1 MNKEKAEAVVEQL
14 INYSAGLQYGAV
26 SLSVK
31 IHNGRVF
38 EVSYTKTEQVREK
51 EPKQNTVS

>member
-1 MNKEKAEAVVEQL
+1 MNKEKAELIVSQL
-14 INYSAGLQYGAV
+14 LNYSAGLQYGAV
-26 SLSVK
+26 SMSIK

-51 EPKQNTVS
+51 EPKQEPN

>member
-1 MNKEKAEAVVEQL
+1 MNKEKAELIVSQL
-14 INYSAGLQYGAV
+14 LNYSAGLQYGAV
-26 SLSVK
+26 SMSIK

-51 EPKQNTVS
+51 ETKQEPN